1 MDWWHNSIISV
12 DHSFSTTMMPFP
24 IKRHTMTMSFV
35 HQVCVVP
42 NSNQPYG
49 LIFEWPGWN
58 PELNLDPWKGC
69 IWFLILF
76 FQGGGVKV
84 WLGVM
89 LWRILTLSKTDRDF
103 HFRSRNFVGFLSWRF
118 SQRARIPR
126 RWVIS
131 LNRFW
136 SLSLRYLKKFL
147 RCPTSFSRP
156 RREWKSLGCSRKW
169 SVR

>member
-12 DHSFSTTMMPFP
+12 EHSFSTTMMPFP
-24 IKRHTMTMSFV
+24 IKRHAMTMSFV

-49 LIFEWPGWN
+49 LNFEWPGWN

-89 LWRILTLSKTDRDF
+89 LWRIFKFIKKPTGISISDPEISPVF
-103 HFRSRNFVGFLSWRF
+103 FRGDFLSEREFPDVGWF
-118 SQRARIPR
+118 
-126 RWVIS
+126 RWTDSGPWV
-131 LNRFW
+131 W
-136 SLSLRYLKKFL
+136 D
-147 RCPTSFSRP
+147 TSKNSFAVPQVSADHAGN
-156 RREWKSLGCSRKW
+156 ENL
-169 SVR
+169 